1 MLTEKLCVTLLR
13 LPPMQVGGVTV
24 PALYP
29 FHVWGDVVGDLPT
42 VDNFAEVGDTPDVA
56 VALLRLRPQ
65 MHV

>member
-1 MLTEKLCVTLLR
+1 
-13 LPPMQVGGVTV
+13 MQVGGVTV

-29 FHVWGDVVGDLPT
+29 FHVWGDVVGDLPK